1 MNTKIIP
8 RQTEGLGYPVG
19 LRTINPTDEKI
30 KTKGLNADFRVNTS
44 SPHFVS
50 STVIK
55 NRIKEQLS
63 VLCLDITPKA
73 SLVFNN
79 FNSFMYNIE

>member
-19 LRTINPTDEKI
+19 LRTINSTDEKI

>member
-19 LRTINPTDEKI
+19 LRIINPTDGKI

-55 NRIKEQLS
+55 NRIKEKLS

>member
-19 LRTINPTDEKI
+19 LRTINSTDEKI

-44 SPHFVS
+44 SLHFVS

-55 NRIKEQLS
+55 NRIKEKLS